1 MIPPA
6 KNIRE
11 GHILVVLFLNLSL
24 ADVDSTKLSFLIE
37 NISAN
42 GNSKIK
48 ISIWALKWTIKIE
61 RSKALKLDGRK

>member
-37 NISAN
+37 KISAN

-48 ISIWALKWTIKIE
+48 ISVCGPIFGLQSD
-61 RSKALKLDGRK
+61 RS

>member
-24 ADVDSTKLSFLIE
+24 ADVDSTRLSFLIE

-42 GNSKIK
+42 GNSEIK
-48 ISIWALKWTIKIE
+48 ISVCGPIFGLQSE
-61 RSKALKLDGRK
+61 RSKVKGPKD